1 MHSKGFVISKMDFAN
16 TDVIE
21 PKSFCEAIVTCLIPF
36 LLPLDI
42 IIVRIY
48 NKGRKEITV
57 LSN

>member
-21 PKSFCEAIVTCLIPF
+21 SF

-42 IIVRIY
+42 RIVRIY
-48 NKGRKEITV
+48 NKGRKAITV

>member
-1 MHSKGFVISKMDFAN
+1 MDFDN

-21 PKSFCEAIVTCLIPF
+21 PKSFCEGIVTCPIPF

-42 IIVRIY
+42 RIVRIY

>member
-1 MHSKGFVISKMDFAN
+1 MDFAN

-21 PKSFCEAIVTCLIPF
+21 PKSFCEAIVACLIPF
-36 LLPLDI
+36 LLPLDMR
-42 IIVRIY
+42 IVRIY